1 MNQKISKYR
10 FPWGGGER
18 LKHIDKISDYLKDKA
33 DTIDRINKILGEPCT
48 NNSSEA
54 KQKFEELK
62 KELEMATNRENVRQF
77 IDLLVNEEETIEN
90 AAKVSGISDMKL
102 VDVLKTISE
111 MEFESIKAFS
121 SAVAGMN
128 SMKEAIQTIK
138 NLDSTLVDLK
148 KNKEDNE
155 LTQEEL
161 RNLYKERLMREKQT
175 YISKIVGIDGS
186 ILSKFKLGKIDLYPQ
201 LFSKLENYLINS

>member
-1 MNQKISKYR
+1 M
-10 FPWGGGER
+10 
-18 LKHIDKISDYLKDKA
+18 KHIDKISDYLKDKA

>member
-1 MNQKISKYR
+1 MEN
-10 FPWGGGER
+10 
-18 LKHIDKISDYLKDKA
+18 
-33 DTIDRINKILGEPCT
+33 NK
-48 NNSSEA
+48 
-54 KQKFEELK
+54 
-62 KELEMATNRENVRQF
+62 VRQF

-90 AAKVSGISDMKL
+90 AAKVSGIGDMKF
-102 VDVLKTISE
+102 VDILKTISE

-128 SMKEAIQTIK
+128 SMKEAIQTVK
-138 NLDSTLVDLK
+138 DLDSTLVDLK

-161 RNLYKERLMREKQT
+161 RNLYKERLTREKQT
-175 YISKIVGIDGS
+175 YISKVIGIDGS